1 MSNSNSIAKKE
12 VKKPPK
18 KYREGL
24 VTYLKRGNRW
34 SAYYTDTG
42 TRKPKWKAL
51 GVDNQRAARI
61 KARDINNALEG
72 GTLSQ
77 FETFQASAA
86 LTYKEIAEEYLDVL
100 ECSESQRKN
109 YTMMIGRFC
118 ELFGN
123 TPIQQITAGNITSWL
138 VKAKRKYKWGA
149 GNATRNH
156 YMTAIRQPFHYASE
170 NKYISA
176 LQHAEISAI
185 QKAKIIN
192 KIPDAITMEE
202 YDQMMQILPKWAA
215 VVMGLLFQIGF
226 RRADLHLVT
235 WPDIHLDEKIL
246 FAWNN
251 KGTAQRK
258 VPMTSYVYTTFQS
271 LRNGAIFWKHNAP
284 YGYHENFDENMQPV
298 KNQNEQEVIK
308 VILGLKN
315 ASIKNPY
322 KFNGFLFT
330 DECENKWKQKGK
342 TPYSCAAIAKVLNK
356 NGVEYRSDK
365 EWTWRVIEKIIKQN
379 SRQIPSRQLS
389 KKQRADV
396 IKKNIFDEQDI
407 VRFYGANERK
417 DKKLF
422 PEQFDKKLLNDKVSK
437 AAEIVGVRITPHVMR
452 HTFATFLRADG
463 KSTSEI
469 AELGGWSTEQMV
481 KRYGK
486 TPTSRLIEVMSSF
499 DKINTLKVAE
509 KESA

>member
-1 MSNSNSIAKKE
+1 MENKKTNQKSKLYKYGRVSYYRDGNKWQCYYSDPVTKKQVWRALDASTQRMAELKAKEKNE
-12 VKKPPK
+12 
-18 KYREGL
+18 
-24 VTYLKRGNRW
+24 
-34 SAYYTDTG
+34 
-42 TRKPKWKAL
+42 
-51 GVDNQRAARI
+51 
-61 KARDINNALEG
+61 ALES

-77 FETFQASAA
+77 LETFQASAA

-100 ECSESQRKN
+100 ECSESQKKN

-138 VKAKRKYKWGA
+138 VKAKRKYKWGE

-156 YMTAIRQPFHYASE
+156 YMTAIRQPFHFASQ

-185 QKAKIIN
+185 QKAKTIN
-192 KIPDAITMEE
+192 KIPDAITIEE
-202 YDQMMQILPKWAA
+202 YDQMMQILPKWAS

-258 VPMTSYVYTTFQS
+258 VPMTSYVYTTLQS

-298 KNQNEQEVIK
+298 KNQNEQEVIN

-315 ASIKNPY
+315 
-322 KFNGFLFT
+322 T
-330 DECENKWKQKGK
+330 DECKNKWKQKGK
-342 TPYSCAAIAKVLNK
+342 NPYSCAAIIKVLNK
-356 NGVEYRSDK
+356 KGIEYRSDK

-396 IKKNIFDEQDI
+396 MNENIFNEQDV
-407 VRFYGANERK
+407 VRFYGENERK

-422 PEQFDKKLLNDKVSK
+422 PEQFHKKLLNDKVSK
-437 AAEIVGVRITPHVMR
+437 AAEIIGVRITPHVMR

-463 KSTSEI
+463 RSTSEI

-486 TPTSRLIEVMSSF
+486 TPTSRLKEVMNSF

>member
-1 MSNSNSIAKKE
+1 MSNSKSIAKKE

-34 SAYYTDTG
+34 SAYYTDKGTG
-42 TRKPKWKAL
+42 KPKWKAL

-100 ECSESQRKN
+100 ECSESQKKN

-118 ELFGN
+118 ELFGS

-138 VKAKRKYKWGA
+138 VKAKRKYKWGE

-156 YMTAIRQPFHYASE
+156 YMTAIRQPFHFASQ

-185 QKAKIIN
+185 QKAKTIN

-202 YDQMMQILPKWAA
+202 YHQMMQILPKWAS

-315 ASIKNPY
+315 TDECVSKRPKSGSKNPY
-322 KFNGFLFT
+322 
-330 DECENKWKQKGK
+330 
-342 TPYSCAAIAKVLNK
+342 SCYAIAQVLNK
-356 NGVEYRSDK
+356 KGIKYRGDG
-365 EWTWRVIEKIIKQN
+365 EWTARTIGNVIKQN
-379 SRQIPSRQLS
+379 LKQTASRQLS
-389 KKQRADV
+389 KKQRADDMNE
-396 IKKNIFDEQDI
+396 NIFNEQDV
-407 VRFYGANERK
+407 VRFYGENERK

-422 PEQFDKKLLNDKVSK
+422 PEQFHKKLLNDKVSK
-437 AAEIVGVRITPHVMR
+437 AAEIIGVRITPHVMR

-486 TPTSRLIEVMSSF
+486 TPTSRLKEVMNSF